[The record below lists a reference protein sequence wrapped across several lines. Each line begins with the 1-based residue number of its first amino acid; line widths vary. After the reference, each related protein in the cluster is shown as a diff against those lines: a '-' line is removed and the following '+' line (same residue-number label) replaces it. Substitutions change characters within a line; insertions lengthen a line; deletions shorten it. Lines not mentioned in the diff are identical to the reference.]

1 MNINITI
8 NASFRQT
15 QQLTR
20 QAIQAVEMLEFGQ
33 GDLEDFLHDQCE
45 RNPLISL
52 EREPNADAPP
62 SRLTTPGRQP
72 SNPALAANSDR
83 LYSLEAVLRYQITLR
98 EHLHHQIG
106 FAGLRGSTLTA
117 AQTIIDY
124 LDPDG
129 YLRQDLNEIADLTD
143 CSVGN
148 LERAL
153 YEVQKLEPVGVGARS
168 LKECL
173 SLQLRDQGPVCE
185 SMATL
190 IDNLHML
197 ERGEVA
203 LLCRRCKVTTD
214 ELSELL
220 HHLRQLEPKPGRAF
234 EFDPICPALPD
245 ILVTTHG
252 NDRIRVEMNPELLP
266 RLLLDQEYYE
276 DLSSRTSRH
285 EEKEFLRSCLR
296 DARHLVRNL
305 NQRTVT
311 MLKIASAVVRH
322 QEEFFRLGDEGLRPL
337 SQRQIALTVKVHES
351 TVSRAIAN
359 KSLLCGRGLFPLKSF
374 FSDGVGSE
382 DGEEELAS
390 TVIRHRIKTL
400 TLEETADNVLSDD
413 AIVSLLKRDGVG
425 IARRTVAKYRSQL
438 RIPSSTQRKR
448 HLQLRQLVPGLT

>member
-1 MNINITI
+1 MNINMTV
-8 NASFRQT
+8 NASVRQT

-20 QAIQAVEMLEFGQ
+20 QAIQAVEMLELGQ
-33 GDLEDFLHDQCE
+33 GELEDFLHDQCE
-45 RNPLISL
+45 RNPLLSL
-52 EREPNADAPP
+52 EPAPDADTAP
-62 SRLTTPGRQP
+62 SRLSTPGRQQ
-72 SNPALAANSDR
+72 SNPAVAANSDR
-83 LYSLEAVLRYQITLR
+83 LYSLEAVLRYQISLR
-98 EHLHHQIG
+98 EHLQQQVTL
-106 FAGLRGSTLTA
+106 AGLPANTLAA

-124 LDPDG
+124 LEPDG
-129 YLRQDLNEIADLTD
+129 YFRQDIGEMADLTD
-143 CSVGN
+143 LPICD

-153 YEVQKLEPVGVGARS
+153 DEVQKLEPVGVGARN

-173 SLQLRDQGPVCE
+173 SLQLLDKGPVSE
-185 SMATL
+185 SMAAL
-190 IDNLHML
+190 IDNLHIL

-203 LLCRRCKVTTD
+203 QLCRRCQITTN

-220 HHLRQLEPKPGRAF
+220 HQLRQLEPKPGRAF
-234 EFDPICPALPD
+234 ELDPVCPALPD

-252 NDRIRVEMNPELLP
+252 SERIRVEMNPELLP

-276 DLSSRTSRH
+276 DLSLRTNRN
-285 EEKEFLRSCLR
+285 EEKEFLRNCLR

-322 QEEFFRLGDEGLRPL
+322 QEQFFRLGDEGFRPL
-337 SQRQIALTVKVHES
+337 SQRQIALALKVHES

-359 KSLLCGRGLFPLKSF
+359 KSLLCDRGLFALKSF

-400 TLEETADNVLSDD
+400 TAEETADNVLSDD
-413 AIVSLLKRDGVG
+413 AIVSMLKRDGVG
-425 IARRTVAKYRSQL
+425 VARRTVAKYRSQM
-438 RIPSSTQRKR
+438 RIPSSAQRKR
-448 HLQLRQLVPGLT
+448 NLQLRQLVPCRP